1 MESDNMHEEHPPEAP
16 EPLDPGEMVA
26 ELDGSAVVSSGQTLC
41 HGLLL
46 RNFGDRE
53 LLVATN
59 GQVTADVVDPW
70 TGEVVGGF
78 VGAQF
83 DPLFTFA
90 AAPGQST
97 RIPLLIGTAST
108 LRRGHAVPPGK
119 WGVRATL
126 DLRWDDPYGPAF
138 RRRTRILP
146 LAITDPSQ
154 TSRPHTRRHR
164 RPGVASLLRRFAANP

>member
-1 MESDNMHEEHPPEAP
+1 MESDNMYEEHPPEAP

-26 ELDGSAVVSSGQTLC
+26 ELDGSAVVSSGQTLW

-59 GQVTADVVDPW
+59 GQVTAEVVDPL

-83 DPLFTFA
+83 DPLIMFA

-97 RIPLLIGTAST
+97 G
-108 LRRGHAVPPGK
+108 
-119 WGVRATL
+119 
-126 DLRWDDPYGPAF
+126 
-138 RRRTRILP
+138 
-146 LAITDPSQ
+146 
-154 TSRPHTRRHR
+154 SRC
-164 RPGVASLLRRFAANP
+164 